1 MKRAIS
7 AICGTAA
14 ALAMGCAEPRSVPVI
29 GPDGSRMLHVSC
41 GGDEARC
48 FELAGRA
55 CPMGYELLST
65 AGRNFLV
72 RCRAAGT
79 VASLSPGIG
88 DSAATRDGAL
98 APSPYVIV
106 PPPNTQA
113 LAPNPYR
120 PGPAPGSTSVPPHS
134 TATFPPLGPPAPRG
148 TGQDVGY

>member
-1 MKRAIS
+1 MVRAFRAI
-7 AICGTAA
+7 CVMAA
-14 ALAMGCAEPRSVPVI
+14 ACAAACAEPRSVPVI

-55 CPMGYELLST
+55 CPMGDDMQST
-65 AGRNFLV
+65 AGGNFLV
-72 RCRAAGT
+72 RCRAPGN
-79 VASLSPGIG
+79 VAMLSQ
-88 DSAATRDGAL
+88 DGVL

-106 PPPNTQA
+106 PAMNTQA

-120 PGPAPGSTSVPPHS
+120 GGPPPGPTSVPPGS
-134 TATFPPLGPPAPRG
+134 TATFPPLVPPTQRG